1 MLNSS
6 FEENVFALKYQKS
19 KFNAYICG
27 KIAKTEFKMILKFRL
42 RNVFSFRDEIT
53 LDLQAAKIQT
63 VKGKALSGNL
73 FTTNGVQVL
82 KSISMF
88 GANASGK
95 SNVIKGIKA
104 CVNMIRSSHTYNENT
119 TFQVAPF
126 KFDGYDKKPSSF
138 YVRFIVDGI
147 EYEYSFSL
155 TQTEILTE
163 QLYYYPKGRRS
174 LVFTRDETKG
184 PNKTDIYEFR
194 QAIKRPMDVAANT
207 SRKTLFVSRASQM
220 DRDIAKK
227 VFRFFT
233 EDIVLDY
240 KESAMPV
247 EDFLKTEKED
257 ILEILNTA
265 DSDIVDIKIQGYS
278 LKTFHKSNPDIAF
291 DFDTEESEGTKTLF
305 QMMLG
310 LINAIRNDRTLLM
323 DGIDTNLHPHLVEY
337 IINLFNSSNH
347 AQLIYT
353 AHNTHLLNT
362 DFQRRDQV
370 YFVNK
375 HDDGCSELY
384 SLYDFKDFR
393 DNYDME
399 KAYLQGRFDAIP
411 YLSIPNI

>member
-1 MLNSS
+1 MI
-6 FEENVFALKYQKS
+6 FDLKRHKFN
-19 KFNAYICG
+19 FNAYFCD
-27 KIAKTEFKMILKFRL
+27 KIAKIGFKMVLEFRL
-42 RNVFSFRDEIT
+42 KNVFSFRDEIT

-63 VKGKALSGNL
+63 EKGKALSANL
-73 FTTNGVQVL
+73 FTINGEQIL
-82 KSISMF
+82 KSVSIF

-126 KFDGYDKKPSSF
+126 KFDGYERQPSSF
-138 YVRFIVDGI
+138 YVRFILDGI
-147 EYEYSFSL
+147 EYEYSFSM

-163 QLYYYPKGRRS
+163 QLFYYPKGRRS

-184 PNKTDIYEFR
+184 PDKKDIYEFK

-227 VFRFFT
+227 VFLFFT
-233 EDIVLDY
+233 EDVVLDY
-240 KESAMPV
+240 KAAAMPV
-247 EDFLKTEKED
+247 EDFMKTQKEH
-257 ILEILNTA
+257 ILDILNTA
-265 DSDIVDIKIQGYS
+265 DSDIVDIKIQGNS

-310 LINAIRNDRTLLM
+310 IIDIIRNGRTLLM
-323 DGIDTNLHPHLVEY
+323 DEIDTSLHPNLVEY
-337 IINLFNSSNH
+337 INNLFNRSNH

-353 AHNTHLLNT
+353 THNTHLLNI

-375 HDDGCSELY
+375 REDGCSELY

-411 YLSIPNI
+411 YLSTPNI

>member
-1 MLNSS
+1 M
-6 FEENVFALKYQKS
+6 V
-19 KFNAYICG
+19 
-27 KIAKTEFKMILKFRL
+27 LKFRL
-42 RNVFSFRDEIT
+42 SNVFSFREEIT

-63 VKGKALSGNL
+63 EKGKALNGNL
-73 FTTNGVQVL
+73 FTINGEQIL
-82 KSISMF
+82 KSISLF

-104 CVNMIRSSHTYNENT
+104 CVNMIRSSHTYNEDT

-138 YVRFIVDGI
+138 YVRFILDGI
-147 EYEYSFSL
+147 EYEYFFSL

-163 QLYYYPKGRRS
+163 QLYYYPRGRRS

-184 PNKTDIYEFR
+184 PDKTDVYEFR
-194 QAIKRPMDVAANT
+194 QSIKRPMDVAANT

-240 KESAMPV
+240 KKSAMPV
-247 EDFLKTEKED
+247 EDFLKTKKED

-310 LINAIRNDRTLLM
+310 IINVIRNDRILLM

-337 IINLFNSSNH
+337 IINLFNRSNH

-353 AHNTHLLNT
+353 THNTHLLNT

-375 HDDGCSELY
+375 RDDGCSELY

-393 DNYDME
+393 DKYDME

-411 YLSIPNI
+411 YLSTPNI

>member
-1 MLNSS
+1 M
-6 FEENVFALKYQKS
+6 V
-19 KFNAYICG
+19 
-27 KIAKTEFKMILKFRL
+27 LKFRL
-42 RNVFSFRDEIT
+42 KNVFSFRDEIT

-63 VKGKALSGNL
+63 EKGKALNGNL
-73 FTTNGVQVL
+73 FTINGEQVL

-104 CVNMIRSSHTYNENT
+104 CVNMIRFSHTYNEDT
-119 TFQVAPF
+119 IFQVDPF

-138 YVRFIVDGI
+138 YVRFILDGI

-184 PNKTDIYEFR
+184 PDKTDIYEFR

-375 HDDGCSELY
+375 RDDGCSELY

>member
-1 MLNSS
+1 M
-6 FEENVFALKYQKS
+6 V
-19 KFNAYICG
+19 
-27 KIAKTEFKMILKFRL
+27 LKFRL
-42 RNVFSFRDEIT
+42 SNVFSFREEIT

-63 VKGKALSGNL
+63 EKGKALNGNL
-73 FTTNGVQVL
+73 FTINGEQIL
-82 KSISMF
+82 KSISLF

-104 CVNMIRSSHTYNENT
+104 CVNMIRSSHTYNEDT

-138 YVRFIVDGI
+138 YVRFILDGI
-147 EYEYSFSL
+147 EYEYFFSL

-163 QLYYYPKGRRS
+163 QLYYYPRGRRS

-184 PNKTDIYEFR
+184 PDKTDVYEFR
-194 QAIKRPMDVAANT
+194 QSIKRPMNVAANT

-247 EDFLKTEKED
+247 EDFLKTKKED
-257 ILEILNTA
+257 ILKILNTA
-265 DSDIVDIKIQGYS
+265 DSDIVDFKIQGYS
-278 LKTFHKSNPDIAF
+278 LKTFHKSNPNIAF

-310 LINAIRNDRTLLM
+310 IINDIRNDRTLLM
-323 DGIDTNLHPHLVEY
+323 DGIDTSLHPHLVEF
-337 IINLFNSSNH
+337 IINLFNRSNH

-375 HDDGCSELY
+375 RDDGCSELY

>member
-1 MLNSS
+1 MVLR
-6 FEENVFALKYQKS
+6 
-19 KFNAYICG
+19 
-27 KIAKTEFKMILKFRL
+27 FRL
-42 RNVFSFRDEIT
+42 KNVFSFRDEIT

-63 VKGKALSGNL
+63 EKGKALSGIL
-73 FTTNGVQVL
+73 FTINGEQIL
-82 KSISMF
+82 KSISLF

-119 TFQVAPF
+119 IFQVAPF
-126 KFDGYDKKPSSF
+126 KFDGYDKQPSSF
-138 YVRFIVDGI
+138 YVRFIIDGI

-155 TQTEILTE
+155 IHTEILTE
-163 QLYYYPKGRRS
+163 QLYYYPRERRS

-184 PNKTDIYEFR
+184 PEKTEIYEFR

-247 EDFLKTEKED
+247 EDFLKTKKEN
-257 ILEILNTA
+257 ILRILNAA
-265 DSDIVDIKIQGYS
+265 DSDIVDMKIKSNS
-278 LKTFHKSNPDIAF
+278 LKTFHKSNPNIAF

-310 LINAIRNDRTLLM
+310 IINVIRNDRTLLM

-337 IINLFNSSNH
+337 IINLFNRSNH

-375 HDDGCSELY
+375 RDDGCSELY

>member
-1 MLNSS
+1 MVLR
-6 FEENVFALKYQKS
+6 
-19 KFNAYICG
+19 
-27 KIAKTEFKMILKFRL
+27 FRL
-42 RNVFSFRDEIT
+42 KNVFSFRDEIT

-63 VKGKALSGNL
+63 EKGKALSGIL
-73 FTTNGVQVL
+73 FTINGEQIL

-119 TFQVAPF
+119 IFQVAPF
-126 KFDGYDKKPSSF
+126 KFDGYDKQPSSF

-163 QLYYYPKGRRS
+163 QLYYYPRGRRS

-184 PNKTDIYEFR
+184 PEKTEIYEFR

-207 SRKTLFVSRASQM
+207 SRKTLFISRASQM

-247 EDFLKTEKED
+247 EDFLKTKKEN
-257 ILEILNTA
+257 ILRILNAA
-265 DSDIVDIKIQGYS
+265 DSDIVDMKIQSNS
-278 LKTFHKSNPDIAF
+278 LKTFHKSNPNIAF

-310 LINAIRNDRTLLM
+310 IINVIRNDRTLLM

-337 IINLFNSSNH
+337 IINLFNRGNH

-375 HDDGCSELY
+375 RDDGCSELY

>member
-1 MLNSS
+1 MT
-6 FEENVFALKYQKS
+6 LKRMILDLKRH
-19 KFNAYICG
+19 KFNFNAYFCD
-27 KIAKTEFKMILKFRL
+27 KIAKFGFKMVLEFRL
-42 RNVFSFRDEIT
+42 KNVFSFRDEIT

-63 VKGKALSGNL
+63 EKGKALSANL
-73 FTTNGVQVL
+73 FTINGEQIL
-82 KSISMF
+82 KSVSIF

-119 TFQVAPF
+119 IFQVAPF
-126 KFDGYDKKPSSF
+126 KFDGYERQPSSF
-138 YVRFIVDGI
+138 YVRFILDGI
-147 EYEYSFSL
+147 EYEYSFSM

-163 QLYYYPKGRRS
+163 QLFYYPRGRRS

-184 PNKTDIYEFR
+184 PDKKDIYEFK

-227 VFRFFT
+227 VFLFFT
-233 EDIVLDY
+233 EDVVLDY
-240 KESAMPV
+240 KAAAMPV
-247 EDFLKTEKED
+247 EDFMKTQKEH
-257 ILEILNTA
+257 ILDILNTA
-265 DSDIVDIKIQGYS
+265 DSDIVDIKIQGNS

-310 LINAIRNDRTLLM
+310 IIDIIRNGRTLLM
-323 DGIDTNLHPHLVEY
+323 DEIDTSLHPNLVEY
-337 IINLFNSSNH
+337 IINLFNRSNH

-353 AHNTHLLNT
+353 THNTHLLNT

-375 HDDGCSELY
+375 REDGCSELY

-411 YLSIPNI
+411 YLSTPNI

>member
-1 MLNSS
+1 M
-6 FEENVFALKYQKS
+6 V
-19 KFNAYICG
+19 
-27 KIAKTEFKMILKFRL
+27 LKFRL
-42 RNVFSFRDEIT
+42 SNVFSFREEIT

-63 VKGKALSGNL
+63 EKGKALNGNL
-73 FTTNGVQVL
+73 FTINGEQIL
-82 KSISMF
+82 KSISLF

-104 CVNMIRSSHTYNENT
+104 CVNMIRSSHTYNENSI
-119 TFQVAPF
+119 FQVAPF
-126 KFDGYDKKPSSF
+126 KYDGYDKQPSSF
-138 YVRFIVDGI
+138 YVRFILDEI

-184 PNKTDIYEFR
+184 PDKTDVYEFR

-247 EDFLKTEKED
+247 EDFLKTKKEN
-257 ILEILNTA
+257 ILGILNAA
-265 DSDIVDIKIQGYS
+265 DSDIVDMKIQSNS
-278 LKTFHKSNPDIAF
+278 LKTFHKSNPNIAF
-291 DFDTEESEGTKTLF
+291 DFDTEESEGTKTLV

-310 LINAIRNDRTLLM
+310 IINVIRNDRTILM

-337 IINLFNSSNH
+337 IINLFNRSNH

-353 AHNTHLLNT
+353 THNTHLLNT

-375 HDDGCSELY
+375 REDGCSELY

-411 YLSIPNI
+411 YLPAPNI

>member
-1 MLNSS
+1 M
-6 FEENVFALKYQKS
+6 V
-19 KFNAYICG
+19 
-27 KIAKTEFKMILKFRL
+27 LKFRL
-42 RNVFSFRDEIT
+42 NNVFSFRDEII

-63 VKGKALSGNL
+63 EKGKALSGNL
-73 FTTNGVQVL
+73 FTVNGEQIL

-104 CVNMIRSSHTYNENT
+104 CVNMIRSSHTYNEDT
-119 TFQVAPF
+119 IFQVAPF
-126 KFDGYDKKPSSF
+126 KFEGYDKKPSSF
-138 YVRFIVDGI
+138 YIRFILDGI
-147 EYEYSFSL
+147 EHEYSFSL

-163 QLYYYPKGRRS
+163 QLYYYPRGRRS

-184 PNKTDIYEFR
+184 PDKTDVYEFR

-247 EDFLKTEKED
+247 EDFLKTEKEN
-257 ILEILNTA
+257 ILGILNAA

-310 LINAIRNDRTLLM
+310 IINVIRNDRTLLM
-323 DGIDTNLHPHLVEY
+323 DGIDASLHPHLVEY
-337 IINLFNSSNH
+337 IINLFNRSNH

-375 HDDGCSELY
+375 RDDGCSEIY

-411 YLSIPNI
+411 YLSILNI

>member
-1 MLNSS
+1 
-6 FEENVFALKYQKS
+6 
-19 KFNAYICG
+19 
-27 KIAKTEFKMILKFRL
+27 MILKFCL

-63 VKGKALSGNL
+63 EKGKALSGNL
-73 FTTNGVQVL
+73 FTTNEVQVL

-155 TQTEILTE
+155 TQAEILTE

-247 EDFLKTEKED
+247 EDFLKTKKED

-310 LINAIRNDRTLLM
+310 IINVIRNDRTFLM

-337 IINLFNSSNH
+337 IINLFNRSNH

-375 HDDGCSELY
+375 RDDGCSELY

-411 YLSIPNI
+411 YLTTPNI

>member
-1 MLNSS
+1 MVLR
-6 FEENVFALKYQKS
+6 
-19 KFNAYICG
+19 
-27 KIAKTEFKMILKFRL
+27 FRL
-42 RNVFSFRDEIT
+42 KNVFSFRDEIT

-63 VKGKALSGNL
+63 EKGKALSGIL
-73 FTTNGVQVL
+73 FTINGEQIL

-119 TFQVAPF
+119 IFQVAPF
-126 KFDGYDKKPSSF
+126 KFDGYDKQPSSF
-138 YVRFIVDGI
+138 YVRFIIDGI

-163 QLYYYPKGRRS
+163 QLYYYPRGRRS

-184 PNKTDIYEFR
+184 PEKTEIYEFR

-247 EDFLKTEKED
+247 EDFLKTKKEN
-257 ILEILNTA
+257 ILRILNAA
-265 DSDIVDIKIQGYS
+265 DSDIVDMKIQSNS
-278 LKTFHKSNPDIAF
+278 LKTFHKSNPNIAF

-310 LINAIRNDRTLLM
+310 IINVIRNDRTLLM

-337 IINLFNSSNH
+337 IINLFNRSNH

-375 HDDGCSELY
+375 RDDGCSELY

>member
-1 MLNSS
+1 M
-6 FEENVFALKYQKS
+6 FFDLKHQKFN
-19 KFNAYICG
+19 FNAYFCD
-27 KIAKTEFKMILKFRL
+27 KIVKTEFKMVLEFRL
-42 RNVFSFRDEIT
+42 KNIFSFRDEIT

-63 VKGKALSGNL
+63 EKGKALSGNL
-73 FTTNGVQVL
+73 FTINGEQIL

-119 TFQVAPF
+119 IFQVAPF
-126 KFDGYDKKPSSF
+126 KFDGYDKQPSSF
-138 YVRFIVDGI
+138 YVRFILDEI

-163 QLYYYPKGRRS
+163 QLYYYPRGRRS

-184 PNKTDIYEFR
+184 PEKTEIYEFR

-240 KESAMPV
+240 KESAMPI
-247 EDFLKTEKED
+247 EDFLKTKKEN
-257 ILEILNTA
+257 ILRILNAA
-265 DSDIVDIKIQGYS
+265 DSDIVDVKIQGNS
-278 LKTFHKSNPDIAF
+278 LKTFHKSNPNIAF

-310 LINAIRNDRTLLM
+310 IINVIRNDRTLLM
-323 DGIDTNLHPHLVEY
+323 DGIDINLHPHLVEY
-337 IINLFNSSNH
+337 IINLFNRSNH

-353 AHNTHLLNT
+353 AHNTHLLST

-375 HDDGCSELY
+375 RDDGCSELY

>member
-1 MLNSS
+1 
-6 FEENVFALKYQKS
+6 
-19 KFNAYICG
+19 
-27 KIAKTEFKMILKFRL
+27 
-42 RNVFSFRDEIT
+42 
-53 LDLQAAKIQT
+53 
-63 VKGKALSGNL
+63 
-73 FTTNGVQVL
+73 
-82 KSISMF
+82 
-88 GANASGK
+88 
-95 SNVIKGIKA
+95 
-104 CVNMIRSSHTYNENT
+104 
-119 TFQVAPF
+119 
-126 KFDGYDKKPSSF
+126 
-138 YVRFIVDGI
+138 
-147 EYEYSFSL
+147 
-155 TQTEILTE
+155 
-163 QLYYYPKGRRS
+163 
-174 LVFTRDETKG
+174 
-184 PNKTDIYEFR
+184 
-194 QAIKRPMDVAANT
+194 
-207 SRKTLFVSRASQM
+207 
-220 DRDIAKK
+220 
-227 VFRFFT
+227 
-233 EDIVLDY
+233 
-240 KESAMPV
+240 MPV

-310 LINAIRNDRTLLM
+310 IINVIRNDRTLLM
-323 DGIDTNLHPHLVEY
+323 DGIDASLHPHLVEY
-337 IINLFNSSNH
+337 IINLFNRSNH

-375 HDDGCSELY
+375 REDGCSELY

>member
-1 MLNSS
+1 
-6 FEENVFALKYQKS
+6 
-19 KFNAYICG
+19 
-27 KIAKTEFKMILKFRL
+27 MILLFRL
-42 RNVFSFRDEIT
+42 SNIFSFRDETT

-63 VKGKALSGNL
+63 EKGKALSGNM
-73 FTTNGVQVL
+73 FPAAGGQVL
-82 KSISMF
+82 KSVSVF

-119 TFQVAPF
+119 IFQIAPF
-126 KFDGYDKKPSSF
+126 RFDGYDKKPSSF
-138 YVRFIVDGI
+138 YVRFILDEI

-184 PNKTDIYEFR
+184 PDKTDVYEFR

-207 SRKTLFVSRASQM
+207 SRKTLFISRASQM

-247 EDFLKTEKED
+247 EDFLKTKKED

-265 DSDIVDIKIQGYS
+265 DSDIVDVKIQGNS

-291 DFDTEESEGTKTLF
+291 DFDTEESEGTKILF

-310 LINAIRNDRTLLM
+310 IINVIRNDRTFLM

-337 IINLFNSSNH
+337 IINLFNRSNH

-353 AHNTHLLNT
+353 THNTHLLNT

>member
-1 MLNSS
+1 
-6 FEENVFALKYQKS
+6 
-19 KFNAYICG
+19 
-27 KIAKTEFKMILKFRL
+27 MILRFRL

-53 LDLQAAKIQT
+53 LDLQAAKIHT
-63 VKGKALSGNL
+63 EKGKALSGNL
-73 FTTNGVQVL
+73 FTTNGEQIL

-95 SNVIKGIKA
+95 SNMMKGIKA
-104 CVNMIRSSHTYNENT
+104 CVNMIRSSHTYNEDT

-126 KFDGYDKKPSSF
+126 KFAGYDKQPSSF
-138 YVRFIVDGI
+138 NIRFILDGI

-184 PNKTDIYEFR
+184 SDKTNVYEFR
-194 QAIKRPMDVAANT
+194 QAIKRPMDVAVNT

-247 EDFLKTEKED
+247 EDFLKTKKEN
-257 ILEILNTA
+257 ILGILNAA
-265 DSDIVDIKIQGYS
+265 DSDIVDIKIKGNS
-278 LKTFHKSNPDIAF
+278 LKTFHKSDPNIAF
-291 DFDTEESEGTKTLF
+291 DFDTEESEGTKTFF

-310 LINAIRNDRTLLM
+310 IINVIRNDRTLLM

-337 IINLFNSSNH
+337 IINLFNRSNQ

-353 AHNTHLLNT
+353 THNTHLLNT

-375 HDDGCSELY
+375 REDGCSELY